1 MGAFRYDEICRG
13 GGLSHCRA
21 LSQGEGVHGLKGV
34 PCSHF
39 HGKSE
44 WIYKEGGIALLA
56 VGSMVKT
63 AVTVRD
69 ALKEKGLPVSLVNVR
84 FVKPFDKEW

>member
-1 MGAFRYDEICRG
+1 M
-13 GGLSHCRA
+13 
-21 LSQGEGVHGLKGV
+21 
-34 PCSHF
+34 
-39 HGKSE
+39 GKSE

-69 ALKEKGLPVSLVNVR
+69 TLKEKGLPVSLVNVR
-84 FVKPFDKEW
+84 FVKPFDKEMVKQAADEHDFVITLEETRQTAASVRA